1 MNVAPT
7 APPTARL
14 DRVLSFPLVVLY
26 GLGVTI
32 GAGIYVLVG
41 EATSRAGSLAPFA
54 FVVAALV
61 MVFPALS
68 FAELAVRYP
77 FASGSAQYAEEG
89 LKSRLAGFGVGMA
102 VIAAGLVTAAT
113 ISLGAAGYLQSI
125 VPLPSW
131 ILLTIVVLAMGGIAA
146 WGIRESVLFASAMT
160 IVEIS
165 GLLAIIAGGVS
176 SDPGLLLRLNEL
188 IPDWNGAAA
197 LGILQA
203 SLLAFFAFI
212 GYEDI
217 ANVAEEVRDPRRT
230 IPRAIVVTL
239 AVSCLLYILVVV
251 VALLTV
257 GAKALAGQSAPLS
270 FLFAETTGLPPLAIS
285 LIAVVATL
293 NGVIVQIIMI
303 SRLSYGLSSRRLL
316 PQFLSRVNE
325 RTRTP
330 LYATAL
336 ATVAILGLALSLP
349 IVTLAEWTSRI
360 ILLIFAIVCLSLL
373 RLKLRGEPAPEGAF
387 QTPTW
392 VPGTGVFACMALL
405 GLYFLFG

>member
-1 MNVAPT
+1 MTIMAPET
-7 APPTARL
+7 RL
-14 DRVLSFPLVVLY
+14 NRVLSFPLVVLY

-41 EATSRAGSLAPFA
+41 ETTSRAGSLAPFA
-54 FVVAALV
+54 FALAALV
-61 MVFPALS
+61 MIFPALS

-89 LKSRLAGFGVGMA
+89 LKSRLAGFCVGMA
-102 VIAAGLVTAAT
+102 VITAGLVTAAT
-113 ISLGAAGYLQSI
+113 ISLGAAGYLQTI
-125 VPLPSW
+125 VPLPPW
-131 ILLTIVVLAMGGIAA
+131 LLLTVVVLAMGGIAA
-146 WGIRESVLFASAMT
+146 WGIKESVLFASAMT
-160 IVEIS
+160 VVEIS
-165 GLLAIIAGGVS
+165 GLLAIILGGVG
-176 SDPGLLLRLNEL
+176 SDPGLLLRIGEL
-188 IPDWNGAAA
+188 VPDWNGAVSF
-197 LGILQA
+197 GILQA

-212 GYEDI
+212 GFEDI
-217 ANVAEEVRDPRRT
+217 ANIAEEVRDPRRT

-257 GAKALAGQSAPLS
+257 GAEALAGQSAPLS

-285 LIAVVATL
+285 LIAIVATL

-303 SRLSYGLSSRRLL
+303 SRLSYGLSSRGLL
-316 PQFLSRVNE
+316 PEFLSQVNE

-336 ATVAILGLALSLP
+336 ATAAILGLALSLH

-373 RLKLRGEPAPEGAF
+373 RLKLRGESAPKGAF
-387 QTPTW
+387 QTLTW
-392 VPGTGVFACMALL
+392 VPAAGVITCMALL
-405 GLYFLFG
+405 GSDLLFG